1 MTSSYSRLTT
11 AHPRR
16 GIGKN
21 RGLHTVRRLLAQP
34 LLNAG
39 LLAIVAVCFSLFCA
53 CGYHVAGKADR
64 LPPGIRSIAV
74 PAFDNLTTR
83 YRLTQWMPEALAREF
98 LSRTRYQVEAEP
110 EAADAVLRGAIISQ
124 QVSPL
129 IFDQASGRASTVQ
142 LYVRMQIRLEDRRTG
157 KMIYRSD
164 NMEYRAR
171 YEIAVDQRAYFD
183 ESDAALER
191 VSREVARAVV
201 SRIVEDF

>member
-1 MTSSYSRLTT
+1 MLHSLLPSRY
-11 AHPRR
+11 HC
-16 GIGKN
+16 
-21 RGLHTVRRLLAQP
+21 GLF
-34 LLNAG
+34 
-39 LLAIVAVCFSLFCA
+39 AIAVICLSFATA
-53 CGYHVAGKADR
+53 CGYHTAGKGDR
-64 LPPGIRSIAV
+64 LSPAIRTIAV

-83 YRLTQWMPEALAREF
+83 YRLTQWMPEALTREF
-98 LSRTRYQVEAEP
+98 LSRTRYQVEANP
-110 EAADAVLRGAIISQ
+110 DGADAVLRGAIISQ

-129 IFDQASGRASTVQ
+129 IFDPASGRASMVQ

-157 KMIYRSD
+157 KMIYRND

-191 VSREVARAVV
+191 LSREVARSVV